1 MKKNRFLEQSRRDKT
16 HEVQLT
22 PYKRSAVW
30 GRSPQRNVGMVAV
43 ILLVLSLIVTACSKP
58 EKQELSGSWRWT
70 STSGGFAGDTFTP
83 ESEGFEA
90 EFVFKG
96 STFTFYKD
104 GKKVTSG
111 IYHIDEDEDGGYYP
125 YYSSFRFRISIAQF
139 EKISKATNGKIS
151 FLMDPRGIIGYI
163 SYSGADGQALHLC
176 DDACDGYCSTFV
188 KKQ

>member
-1 MKKNRFLEQSRRDKT
+1 MKRNRFLEQSRRDKT

-30 GRSPQRNVGMVAV
+30 GRSLQRNVGMIAV
-43 ILLVLSLIVTACSKP
+43 ILMVLSLIVTACSKP
-58 EKQELSGSWRWT
+58 EKQELAGSWRWT
-70 STSGGFAGDTFTP
+70 STMGGFAGDTFTP

-125 YYSSFRFRISIAQF
+125 YSSFRFRISIAQF

-163 SYSGADGQALHLC
+163 SNSGADGQALHLC
-176 DDACDGYCSTFV
+176 DDVCDGYCSTFV